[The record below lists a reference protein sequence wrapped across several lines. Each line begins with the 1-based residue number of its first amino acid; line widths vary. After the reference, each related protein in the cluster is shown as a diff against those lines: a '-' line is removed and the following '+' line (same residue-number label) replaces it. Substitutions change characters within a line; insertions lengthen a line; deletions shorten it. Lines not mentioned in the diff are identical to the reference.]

1 MADEW
6 RVGRHPVCAWTSLTC
21 FAFVRSRPRHLPV
34 APAEEYTREAYQE
47 RDGQHIGSTRVP
59 QTTSQ
64 YTCCLSSAR
73 GHGSNQGHK
82 RRTGLHWHHP
92 ALSAR
97 AEMTA
102 TTGAS
107 HPRTVRVHP
116 KHGSHTMVSSAR
128 VGVVFSTWTCVCF
141 SGGGA
146 VRESQPSLQHALV
159 PQSHTLC
166 CERQGGVAGG
176 VCTPVLARHAGT
188 PRRSIVYPRNG
199 RKKARISAASA
210 SGCSRAAKW
219 PPRSMGVQR
228 WMLNT
233 RSAIERGGRTIS
245 RGKSL

>member
-1 MADEW
+1 M
-6 RVGRHPVCAWTSLTC
+6 
-21 FAFVRSRPRHLPV
+21 RSRPRHQPV
-34 APAEEYTREAYQE
+34 APAAEYTREAYQE
-47 RDGQHIGSTRVP
+47 RDGQHIGSARVP

-82 RRTGLHWHHP
+82 RRTGLHWHHR
-92 ALSAR
+92 AIAAR

-102 TTGAS
+102 TPGAN
-107 HPRTVRVHP
+107 HPRMVRVHP
-116 KHGSHTMVSSAR
+116 KHGSHTVVSSPR
-128 VGVVFSTWTCVCF
+128 VGVVFSTWTGVCF

-146 VRESQPSLQHALV
+146 VRESQSSLEHAPV
-159 PQSHTLC
+159 PQSHTRC
-166 CERQGGVAGG
+166 CERQGGVAVG
-176 VCTPVLARHAGT
+176 VCTPALARHTGT
-188 PRRSIVYPRNG
+188 TRRCLGYPRNG

-210 SGCSRAAKW
+210 SGCSSAAKW